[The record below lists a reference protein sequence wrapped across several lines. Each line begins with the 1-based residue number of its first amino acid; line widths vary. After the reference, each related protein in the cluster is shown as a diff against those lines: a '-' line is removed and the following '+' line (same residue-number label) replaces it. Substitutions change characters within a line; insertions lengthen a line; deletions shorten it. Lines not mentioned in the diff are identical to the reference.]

1 MISLFAEICDAEN
14 YPSPQTPTKYSTN
27 MSKYCLGSSSIK
39 RTAAL
44 LILQQGQETETIEET
59 AKHTIL
65 HRSGRGQMG
74 GRQQKQAQAQP
85 QQCEPPRRIS
95 LHLLLLAASSSR
107 LLLPPSPRKK
117 NSGESEPKCSVCA
130 ADRVSE
136 PSQPYSLGWRQLS
149 AHALLFMGLRWRFP
163 FPLALCWPPPLFYFS
178 RRPGLWGL
186 KGKEGGAVTTEW

>member
-149 AHALLFMGLRWRFP
+149 AHALLFMGWRCP
-163 FPLALCWPPPLFYFS
+163 FPLALFWPPPLFYFS
-178 RRPGLWGL
+178 RRRG
-186 KGKEGGAVTTEW
+186 V

>member
-1 MISLFAEICDAEN
+1 MHAKRSELSQHRPKLSRGGPGSGGLMNSPLLQAPEN
-14 YPSPQTPTKYSTN
+14 YPSPQTPAKYSTN

-85 QQCEPPRRIS
+85 QQCEPPRRP
-95 LHLLLLAASSSR
+95 SR
-107 LLLPPSPRKK
+107 LELSPPPSPLA
-117 NSGESEPKCSVCA
+117 EE
-130 ADRVSE
+130 E
-136 PSQPYSLGWRQLS
+136 EQWR
-149 AHALLFMGLRWRFP
+149 
-163 FPLALCWPPPLFYFS
+163 
-178 RRPGLWGL
+178 
-186 KGKEGGAVTTEW
+186 E

>member
-14 YPSPQTPTKYSTN
+14 YPSPQTPAKYSTN

-136 PSQPYSLGWRQLS
+136 PSQSYSHWAGGS
-149 AHALLFMGLRWRFP
+149 SLLTPCFLWDGDSLFLWHFAGHP
-163 FPLALCWPPPLFYFS
+163 HYSIFLAGVGS
-178 RRPGLWGL
+178 ERKGRRSSDH
-186 KGKEGGAVTTEW
+186 